1 MSKKILLPLLILLLV
16 FMGAVA
22 YLSLTSTRNEPI
34 KVGILHSFSGVM
46 SFSESKLADAT
57 LLAIKEINQA
67 GGVMGRK
74 LQPVIADGASDW
86 PTFARQA
93 ERLISQE
100 KVSAIFGGY
109 TSASR
114 KNMKPVV
121 ERLNSLLFYPVPYE
135 GVESSPNIIYNGAS
149 PNQLYV
155 PALKWSMDNL
165 GKSFFLV
172 GSDYIWPRTVNVLMR
187 DLITGLRG
195 KVVGEQ
201 YLLLGAND
209 VKSVVD
215 KIVEARPQV
224 ILSTIVGGTN
234 LAFFNELRSR
244 GITPENMPVM
254 AFAISEVEL
263 SAMDASQL
271 AGNYSCWSYFQSLD
285 TDINRRFVANFKKQ
299 FGADRVVNDSMEAGY
314 FGVYLYAQA
323 VAEAGTTDVD
333 HVRKSLADQSYE
345 APGGVVFIDGDN
357 LHTWKFA
364 RIGRIKPDGQY
375 QIVWSSNKPVRPV
388 PFPIYRSKVEWERI
402 IDDLYLSWGH
412 KWSNP
417 GN

>member
-1 MSKKILLPLLILLLV
+1 MSKKLLLPILVLFLV

-22 YLSLTSTRNEPI
+22 YFSLIGTRNQPI
-34 KVGILHSFSGVM
+34 KVGILHSFTGVM

-114 KNMKPVV
+114 KNIKPVV

-135 GVESSPNIIYNGAS
+135 GVESSSNIVYNGAS

-172 GSDYIWPRTVNVLMR
+172 GSDYIWPRTINVLMR

-201 YLLLGAND
+201 YLLLGASD
-209 VKSVVD
+209 VKAVVD
-215 KIVEARPQV
+215 KIVEAQPQV

-234 LAFFNELRSR
+234 VAFFNELRSR
-244 GITPENMPVM
+244 GITPANMPVM

-299 FGADRVVNDSMEAGY
+299 FGENRVVNDSMEAGY

-333 HVRKSLADQSYE
+333 KVRKSLADQSYE

-364 RIGRIKPDGQY
+364 RVGRIKADGQY

-388 PFPIYRSKVEWERI
+388 PFPIYRSKAEWERI
-402 IDDLYLSWGH
+402 ISDLYVGWGH